1 MWSNLVVNLRFN
13 SCLQWNFVVFLCS
26 SLNRS
31 RSSQSSH
38 RYDGYSSDTGA
49 FDSRAFIDE
58 VDYRRPLHVQTP
70 HRPNERYHTITKAT
84 TVTNE
89 RPFVSVKRAHEQSK
103 ANNNIIGVSA
113 VLFIKHNSTKSY
125 DQIARFFTQNSVCK
139 WAYTNILYRRICMH
153 SIWVTILCTCSNV
166 VISFNVNDVEFRYT
180 SCFGKILFGMN
191 SFLKTFRFHLRI
203 VCSSFSSWMK
213 IISLKNFANFTHFHL
228 HLRSTFSF

>member
-1 MWSNLVVNLRFN
+1 MYR
-13 SCLQWNFVVFLCS
+13 S
-26 SLNRS
+26 SLDRS

-70 HRPNERYHTITKAT
+70 NRPNERYHTITKTT

-113 VLFIKHNSTKSY
+113 
-125 DQIARFFTQNSVCK
+125 IAFKLHDFSINFYLRRKRVHF
-139 WAYTNILYRRICMH
+139 AYTLNFFF
-153 SIWVTILCTCSNV
+153 W
-166 VISFNVNDVEFRYT
+166 SF
-180 SCFGKILFGMN
+180 
-191 SFLKTFRFHLRI
+191 
-203 VCSSFSSWMK
+203 
-213 IISLKNFANFTHFHL
+213 
-228 HLRSTFSF
+228 

>member
-1 MWSNLVVNLRFN
+1 MFTMEFTVCFSF
-13 SCLQWNFVVFLCS
+13 FHT

-70 HRPNERYHTITKAT
+70 NRPNERYHTITKT
-84 TVTNE
+84 TTMTNE

-113 VLFIKHNSTKSY
+113 FYI
-125 DQIARFFTQNSVCK
+125 RFQKYTHLTIELHVCSHSNSVE
-139 WAYTNILYRRICMH
+139 I
-153 SIWVTILCTCSNV
+153 
-166 VISFNVNDVEFRYT
+166 
-180 SCFGKILFGMN
+180 
-191 SFLKTFRFHLRI
+191 
-203 VCSSFSSWMK
+203 
-213 IISLKNFANFTHFHL
+213 
-228 HLRSTFSF
+228 